1 MKVQPRAFI
10 KPEETKGLFSG
21 DGSIRCLTCRGR
33 KNLCGKNQCPI
44 LVRYYSS
51 QKVNNLINSTHLD
64 GSSPPSVFIGR
75 WGYPKVNIGPLVPPQ
90 RGNTS
95 LMDTPEEWQNITID
109 NFVEFR
115 SSLVRGKFRV
125 NVHNL
130 NMNRMV
136 EDIREIALAKNPV
149 DMEVNFLKAPRGTIA
164 LYDEVQPHG
173 PSASLMD
180 MSFDNPKMD
189 QCVEKAFYD
198 GDLTAKDAVMR
209 LYGSGIRISRLQK
222 GFSVGAFGIEKMR
235 RFVPT
240 RWSITAVDS
249 TIGDELK
256 KQVYNHSLINDFR
269 VYETMSLDN
278 RWVILMF
285 PSSWQYELIEAW
297 YPSTTWNPSTQKIVI
312 FGDHEFHQGKNT
324 YATIGGCYYA
334 ARLAVAEAL
343 HREKKQA
350 GIVVLREAHPGYIM
364 PVGVWNVREN
374 VRRALQ
380 KPPFLFDTFHDA
392 LSSISKFMDIPIKRW
407 IETSVILR
415 DKIYQKRI
423 TDF

>member
-1 MKVQPRAFI
+1 
-10 KPEETKGLFSG
+10 
-21 DGSIRCLTCRGR
+21 
-33 KNLCGKNQCPI
+33 
-44 LVRYYSS
+44 
-51 QKVNNLINSTHLD
+51 
-64 GSSPPSVFIGR
+64 
-75 WGYPKVNIGPLVPPQ
+75 
-90 RGNTS
+90 
-95 LMDTPEEWQNITID
+95 MDTPEEWQNITID
-109 NFVEFR
+109 NLVDFR

-125 NVHNL
+125 NVHDL
-130 NMNRMV
+130 NKNRMV
-136 EDIREIALAKNPV
+136 EDIREIALAKNSV
-149 DMEVNFLKAPRGTIA
+149 DMEVNFSKAPRGAIA

-173 PSASLMD
+173 PSAFLTD
-180 MSFDNPKMD
+180 MHLDNPKID
-189 QCVEKAFYD
+189 QCVEKAFCD
-198 GDLTAKDAVMR
+198 GDLKAKDAVMK
-209 LYGSGIRISRLQK
+209 LYDSGILISRVQK

-249 TIGDELK
+249 TISDELK
-256 KQVYNHSLINDFR
+256 KQVYNHPMINDFR
-269 VYETMSLDN
+269 VYETISLDN

-297 YPSTTWNPSTQKIVI
+297 YPSTTWNPSNHKIVI
-312 FGDHEFHQGKNT
+312 FGDHEFHQGRNT

-334 ARLAVAEAL
+334 ARLAIAEAL
-343 HREKKQA
+343 HREKRQA

-380 KPPFLFDTFHDA
+380 TNPFRFDTFHDA
-392 LSSISKFMDIPIKRW
+392 LSSISKFMDIPLQRW

-415 DKIYQKRI
+415 ERIYQKRI

>member
-1 MKVQPRAFI
+1 MKVRPRAFI

-33 KNLCGKNQCPI
+33 KNLCGKDQCPI

-51 QKVNNLINSTHLD
+51 QKVSKLINSTHLD

-75 WGYPKVNIGPLVPPQ
+75 WGYPKVNIGPLVPPHK
-90 RGNTS
+90 GNTS

-109 NFVEFR
+109 NLVDFR
-115 SSLVRGKFRV
+115 SSLVRGKFSV
-125 NVHNL
+125 NVHDL
-130 NMNRMV
+130 TINRMV
-136 EDIREIALAKNPV
+136 EDIREMALAKQSV
-149 DMEVNFLKAPRGTIA
+149 DMEVNFLKAPRGAIS

-173 PSASLMD
+173 PSASLKD
-180 MSFDNPKMD
+180 MSLDNPKMD
-189 QCVEKAFYD
+189 QGVEKVFYD
-198 GDLTAKDAVMR
+198 GDLKAKDAVMK
-209 LYGSGIRISRLQK
+209 LYDSGIRISRLQK

-235 RFVPT
+235 CFVPT

-256 KQVYNHSLINDFR
+256 KQVYNHPLINEYR
-269 VYETMSLDN
+269 VYETMNLDN

-297 YPSTTWNPSTQKIVI
+297 YPSTTWNPSMHKIVI
-312 FGDHEFHQGKNT
+312 FGDYEFHQGKDT

-334 ARLAVAEAL
+334 ARFAVAEAL
-343 HREKKQA
+343 HREKRQA

-374 VRRALQ
+374 VRKALQ
-380 KPPFLFDTFHDA
+380 TSPFVFDTFQDA
-392 LSSISKFMDIPIKRW
+392 LSSISKCMDIPIQRW

-415 DKIYQKRI
+415 DRIYQKRI

>member
-1 MKVQPRAFI
+1 MKVRPRAFI

-33 KNLCGKNQCPI
+33 KNLCGKDQCPI
-44 LVRYYSS
+44 LLRFYSS
-51 QKVNNLINSTHLD
+51 QKVSKIINSTHLD

-90 RGNTS
+90 KGNTS

-109 NFVEFR
+109 NLVDFR

-125 NVHNL
+125 NVHDL
-130 NMNRMV
+130 NKNRMV
-136 EDIREIALAKNPV
+136 EDIREIALAKNSV
-149 DMEVNFLKAPRGTIA
+149 DMEVNFSKAPRGAIA

-173 PSASLMD
+173 PSAFLTD
-180 MSFDNPKMD
+180 MHLDNPKID
-189 QCVEKAFYD
+189 QCVEKAFCD
-198 GDLTAKDAVMR
+198 GDLKAKDAVMK
-209 LYGSGIRISRLQK
+209 LYDSGILISRVQK

-249 TIGDELK
+249 TISDELK
-256 KQVYNHSLINDFR
+256 KQVYNHPMINDFR
-269 VYETMSLDN
+269 VYETISLDN

-297 YPSTTWNPSTQKIVI
+297 YPSTTWNPSNHKIVI
-312 FGDHEFHQGKNT
+312 FGDHEFHQGRNT

-334 ARLAVAEAL
+334 ARLAIAEAL
-343 HREKKQA
+343 HREKRQA

-380 KPPFLFDTFHDA
+380 TNPFRFDTFHDA
-392 LSSISKFMDIPIKRW
+392 LSSISKFMDIPLQRW

-415 DKIYQKRI
+415 ERIYQKRI